1 LWKKCVKKVEKMEK
15 DIYKMWDFVLKN
27 IEKKLQNSRTF
38 DLWIKPVKLLDVD
51 GDTIKIEIPN
61 STFEKNF
68 LPFLELIKE
77 EFSQTFNFVPIF
89 EISYPEEI
97 TQELSIFEFNLN
109 PEYTFENFVVGPCN
123 HLAHAASLA
132 VAQSPGVAYNPLFL
146 YGGVGLGKTHLMQ
159 AIGHFVK
166 NKHNIRIAYIPS
178 EYFVNEFIA
187 SIKNKTTH
195 LFRNKFRNLDYL
207 LIDDIHFIA
216 GKEGTQEEFFHTFN
230 YLYDKRKQ
238 IVLSSDKPPKEIK
251 FLEQRLVSRFEWG
264 LIVDLQVP
272 DFETRIAIVKKK
284 CEIRKLNLNDEFV
297 FYIAEK
303 IKDNIRL
310 IEGVL
315 NNLVA
320 NISLLNRELNKDLI
334 DEIIEKIYN
343 KKEEKKFVNLKRIM
357 EVVCEYFGLTPKEIK
372 SEKRVKSIILPRQI
386 AMYLSRELTSSSLNS
401 IALEFG
407 GKDHTTVLHAY
418 KKIKDLIEE
427 DKNLKDVIES
437 LKEKLNE

>member
-1 LWKKCVKKVEKMEK
+1 MEK

>member
-1 LWKKCVKKVEKMEK
+1 MEK
-15 DIYKMWDFVLKN
+15 EINKLWNLVLKN
-27 IEKKLQNSRTF
+27 LEEKIDNPRTF
-38 DLWIKPVKLLDVD
+38 ELWIKPAKLLEVNENVA
-51 GDTIKIEIPN
+51 KIEIPN
-61 STFEKNF
+61 SSFERNF
-68 LPFLELIKE
+68 LPFIEQIRE
-77 EFSQTFNFVPIF
+77 EFYKVFGFIPNF
-89 EISYPEEI
+89 EITYSMDIYENIEKESNFSEI
-97 TQELSIFEFNLN
+97 SLN

-123 HLAHAASLA
+123 RLAHAASVA

-159 AIGHFVK
+159 AIGNFVK
-166 NKHNIRIAYIPS
+166 EKSNAKIVYIPS
-178 EYFVNEFIA
+178 EYFVNEFIT

-195 LFRNKFRNLDYL
+195 IFRNKFRNLDYL

-230 YLYDKRKQ
+230 FLYDKRKQ

-251 FLEQRLVSRFEWG
+251 FLEKRLVSRFEWG

-272 DFETRIAIVKKK
+272 DLETRIAIIKKK
-284 CEIRKLNLNDEFV
+284 SEIRKLTIPDEYT

-315 NNLVA
+315 NALGANL
-320 NISLLNRELNKDLI
+320 ILLHRDLNKELI
-334 DEIIEKIYN
+334 DEIIEGIYDS
-343 KKEEKKFVNLKRIM
+343 EKSEKRVVNIKRIM
-357 EVVCEYFGLTPKEIK
+357 DVVCEYFGLTPVEIK
-372 SEKRVKSIILPRQI
+372 SEKRVKNIILPRQI
-386 AMYLSRELTSSSLNS
+386 AMYLARQLTNTSLSS

-418 KKIKDLIEE
+418 RKVKELIEK
-427 DKNLKDVIES
+427 DKSLRNIIENI
-437 LKEKLNE
+437 KEKIYEH

>member
-1 LWKKCVKKVEKMEK
+1 VEKMER
-15 DIYKMWDFVLKN
+15 DIYKMWEIVLKS
-27 IEKKLQNSRTF
+27 IEGRLQNQRTF
-38 DLWIKPVKLLDVD
+38 DLWIKPVKILDINENI
-51 GDTIKIEIPN
+51 IKIEIPN

-68 LPFLELIKE
+68 LPFIELIKE
-77 EFSQTFNFVPIF
+77 EFYKIFNFIPNF
-89 EISYPEEI
+89 EIVYPEERMEESS
-97 TQELSIFEFNLN
+97 TFEFYLN

-132 VAQSPGVAYNPLFL
+132 VAQSPGIAYNPLFL

-166 NKHNIRIAYIPS
+166 NKHNIKIAYIPS
-178 EYFVNEFIA
+178 EYFVNEFVA

-195 LFRNKFRNLDYL
+195 LFRSKFRNLDYL

-238 IVLSSDKPPKEIK
+238 IVVSSDKPPKEIK

-272 DFETRIAIVKKK
+272 DFETRVAIVKKK
-284 CEIRKLNLNDEFV
+284 CEIRKLNLNENFV

-310 IEGVL
+310 IEGIL
-315 NNLVA
+315 NGLVA
-320 NISLLNRELNKDLI
+320 NVSLLNRELNKDLI
-334 DEIIEKIYN
+334 DEIIEKVYN

-357 EVVCEYFGLTPKEIK
+357 EIVCEYFGLTPEELRSK
-372 SEKRVKSIILPRQI
+372 KRVKNIILPRQI
-386 AMYLSRELTSSSLNS
+386 AMYLSRELTNSSLNS
-401 IALEFG
+401 IAIEFS

-418 KKIKDLIEE
+418 KKIKELIEK

-437 LKEKLNE
+437 LKEKLNG

>member
-1 LWKKCVKKVEKMEK
+1 MEK
-15 DIYKMWDFVLKN
+15 DIYKMWEFVLKN
-27 IEKKLQNSRTF
+27 IEERLQNSRTF
-38 DLWIKPVKLLDVD
+38 DLWIKPVKILDINENI
-51 GDTIKIEIPN
+51 IKIEIPN

-68 LPFLELIKE
+68 LPFIEMIKE
-77 EFSQTFNFVPIF
+77 EFQKIFNFIPNF
-89 EISYPEEI
+89 EITYPEETI
-97 TQELSIFEFNLN
+97 QESSIFDFYLN

-123 HLAHAASLA
+123 HLAHAASIA

-159 AIGHFVK
+159 AIGHYVK
-166 NKHNIRIAYIPS
+166 SKHNIRIAYIPS
-178 EYFVNEFIA
+178 EYFVNEFVA

-195 LFRNKFRNLDYL
+195 LFRSKFRNLDYL

-284 CEIRKLNLNDEFV
+284 CEIRKLNLNEELI

-310 IEGVL
+310 IEGIL

-320 NISLLNRELNKDLI
+320 NVSLLNRELNKDLI
-334 DEIIEKIYN
+334 DEVIEKVYN

-357 EVVCEYFGLTPKEIK
+357 EVVCEYFGVTPEEIK
-372 SEKRVKSIILPRQI
+372 SQKRVKSIILPRQI
-386 AMYLSRELTSSSLNS
+386 AMYLSRELTNSSLNS
-401 IALEFG
+401 IAIEFS

-418 KKIKDLIEE
+418 RKIKDLIEK
-427 DKNLKDVIES
+427 DKNLKDVVES
-437 LKEKLNE
+437 LKEKLNG

>member
-1 LWKKCVKKVEKMEK
+1 MEK
-15 DIYKMWDFVLKN
+15 DIYLMWEFVLKN
-27 IEKKLQNSRTF
+27 IEERLQNSRTF
-38 DLWIKPVKLLDVD
+38 DLWIKPVKILDINENI
-51 GDTIKIEIPN
+51 IKIEIPN

-68 LPFLELIKE
+68 LPFIEMIKE
-77 EFSQTFNFVPIF
+77 EFQKIFNFIPNF
-89 EISYPEEI
+89 EITYPEETI
-97 TQELSIFEFNLN
+97 QESSIFDFYLN

-123 HLAHAASLA
+123 HLAHAASIA

-159 AIGHFVK
+159 AIGHYVK
-166 NKHNIRIAYIPS
+166 SKHNIRIAYIPS
-178 EYFVNEFIA
+178 EYFVNEFVA

-195 LFRNKFRNLDYL
+195 LFRSKFRNLDYL

-264 LIVDLQVP
+264 LVVDLQVP

-284 CEIRKLNLNDEFV
+284 CEIRKLNLNEELI

-310 IEGVL
+310 IEGIL

-334 DEIIEKIYN
+334 DEVIEKIYN

-357 EVVCEYFGLTPKEIK
+357 EVVCEYFGLTPEEIK
-372 SEKRVKSIILPRQI
+372 SQKRVKSIILPRQI
-386 AMYLSRELTSSSLNS
+386 AMYLSRELTNSSLNS
-401 IALEFG
+401 IAIEFS

-418 KKIKDLIEE
+418 RKIKDLIEK

-437 LKEKLNE
+437 LKEKLNG

>member
-1 LWKKCVKKVEKMEK
+1 
-15 DIYKMWDFVLKN
+15 MWEIVLKS
-27 IEKKLQNSRTF
+27 IEGRLQNQRTF
-38 DLWIKPVKLLDVD
+38 DLWIKPVKILDINENI
-51 GDTIKIEIPN
+51 IKIEIPN

-68 LPFLELIKE
+68 LPFIELIKE
-77 EFSQTFNFVPIF
+77 EFYKIFNFIPNF
-89 EISYPEEI
+89 EIVYPEERMEESS
-97 TQELSIFEFNLN
+97 TFEFYLN

-132 VAQSPGVAYNPLFL
+132 VAQSPGIAYNPLFL

-166 NKHNIRIAYIPS
+166 NKHNIKIAYIPS
-178 EYFVNEFIA
+178 EYFVNEFVA

-195 LFRNKFRNLDYL
+195 LFRSKFRNLDYL

-238 IVLSSDKPPKEIK
+238 IVVSSDKPPKEIK

-272 DFETRIAIVKKK
+272 DFETRVAIVKKK
-284 CEIRKLNLNDEFV
+284 CEIRKLNLNENFV

-310 IEGVL
+310 IEGIL
-315 NNLVA
+315 NGLVA
-320 NISLLNRELNKDLI
+320 NVSLLNRELNKNLI
-334 DEIIEKIYN
+334 DEIIEKVYN

-357 EVVCEYFGLTPKEIK
+357 EIVCEYFGLTPEELRSK
-372 SEKRVKSIILPRQI
+372 KRVKNIILPRQI
-386 AMYLSRELTSSSLNS
+386 AMYLSRELTNSSLNS
-401 IALEFG
+401 IAIEFS

-418 KKIKDLIEE
+418 KKIKELIEK

-437 LKEKLNE
+437 LKGKLNE

>member
-1 LWKKCVKKVEKMEK
+1 VEKMER
-15 DIYKMWDFVLKN
+15 DIHKMWEIVLKS
-27 IEKKLQNSRTF
+27 IEGRLQNQRTF
-38 DLWIKPVKLLDVD
+38 DLWIKPVKILDINENI
-51 GDTIKIEIPN
+51 IKIEIPN

-68 LPFLELIKE
+68 LPFIELIKE
-77 EFSQTFNFVPIF
+77 EFYKIFNFIPNF
-89 EISYPEEI
+89 EIVYPEERMEESS
-97 TQELSIFEFNLN
+97 TFEFYLN

-132 VAQSPGVAYNPLFL
+132 VAQSPGIAYNPLFL

-166 NKHNIRIAYIPS
+166 NKHNIKIAYIPS
-178 EYFVNEFIA
+178 EYFVNEFVA

-195 LFRNKFRNLDYL
+195 LFRSKFRNLDYL

-238 IVLSSDKPPKEIK
+238 IVVSSDKPPKEIK

-272 DFETRIAIVKKK
+272 DFETRVAIVKKK
-284 CEIRKLNLNDEFV
+284 CEIRKLNLNENFV

-310 IEGVL
+310 IEGIL
-315 NNLVA
+315 NGLVA
-320 NISLLNRELNKDLI
+320 NVSLLNRELNKNLI
-334 DEIIEKIYN
+334 DEIIEKVYN

-357 EVVCEYFGLTPKEIK
+357 EIVCEYFGLTPEELRSK
-372 SEKRVKSIILPRQI
+372 KRVKNIILPRQI
-386 AMYLSRELTSSSLNS
+386 AMYLSRELTNSSLNS
-401 IALEFG
+401 IAIEFS

-418 KKIKDLIEE
+418 KKIKELIEK

-437 LKEKLNE
+437 LKGKLNE

>member
-1 LWKKCVKKVEKMEK
+1 VEKMER
-15 DIYKMWDFVLKN
+15 DIYKMWEIVLKS
-27 IEKKLQNSRTF
+27 IEGRLQNQRTF
-38 DLWIKPVKLLDVD
+38 DLWIKPVKILDINENI
-51 GDTIKIEIPN
+51 IKIEIPN

-68 LPFLELIKE
+68 LPFIELIKE
-77 EFSQTFNFVPIF
+77 EFYKIFNFIPNF
-89 EISYPEEI
+89 EIVYPEERMEESS
-97 TQELSIFEFNLN
+97 TFEFYLN

-132 VAQSPGVAYNPLFL
+132 VAQSPGIAYNPLFL

-166 NKHNIRIAYIPS
+166 NKHNIKIAYIPS
-178 EYFVNEFIA
+178 EYFVNEFVA

-195 LFRNKFRNLDYL
+195 LFRSKFRNLDYL

-238 IVLSSDKPPKEIK
+238 IVVSSDKPPKEIK

-272 DFETRIAIVKKK
+272 DFETRVAIVKKK
-284 CEIRKLNLNDEFV
+284 CEIRKLNLNENFV

-310 IEGVL
+310 IEGIL
-315 NNLVA
+315 NGLVA
-320 NISLLNRELNKDLI
+320 NVSLLNRELNKNLI
-334 DEIIEKIYN
+334 DEIIEKVYN

-357 EVVCEYFGLTPKEIK
+357 EIVCEYFGLTPEELRSK
-372 SEKRVKSIILPRQI
+372 KRVKNIILPRQI
-386 AMYLSRELTSSSLNS
+386 AMYLSRELTNSSLNS
-401 IALEFG
+401 IAIEFS

-418 KKIKDLIEE
+418 KKIKELIEK

-437 LKEKLNE
+437 LKGKLNE

>member
-1 LWKKCVKKVEKMEK
+1 VEKMER
-15 DIYKMWDFVLKN
+15 DIHKMWEIVLKS
-27 IEKKLQNSRTF
+27 IEGRLQNQRTF
-38 DLWIKPVKLLDVD
+38 DLWIKPVKILDINENI
-51 GDTIKIEIPN
+51 IKIEIPN

-68 LPFLELIKE
+68 LPFIELIKE
-77 EFSQTFNFVPIF
+77 EFYKIFNFIPNF
-89 EISYPEEI
+89 EIVYPEERMEESS
-97 TQELSIFEFNLN
+97 TFEFYLN

-132 VAQSPGVAYNPLFL
+132 VAQSPGIAYNPLFL

-166 NKHNIRIAYIPS
+166 NKHNIKIAYIPS
-178 EYFVNEFIA
+178 EYFVNEFVA

-195 LFRNKFRNLDYL
+195 LFRSKFRNLDYL

-238 IVLSSDKPPKEIK
+238 IVVSSDKPPKEIK

-272 DFETRIAIVKKK
+272 DFETRVAIVKKK
-284 CEIRKLNLNDEFV
+284 CEIRKLNLNENFV

-310 IEGVL
+310 IEGIL
-315 NNLVA
+315 NGLVA
-320 NISLLNRELNKDLI
+320 NVSLLNRELNKDLI
-334 DEIIEKIYN
+334 DEIIEKVYN

-357 EVVCEYFGLTPKEIK
+357 EIVCEYFGLTPEELRSK
-372 SEKRVKSIILPRQI
+372 KRVKNIILPRQI
-386 AMYLSRELTSSSLNS
+386 AMYLSRELTNSSLNS
-401 IALEFG
+401 IAIEFS

-418 KKIKDLIEE
+418 KKIKELIEK

-437 LKEKLNE
+437 LKGKLNE

>member
-1 LWKKCVKKVEKMEK
+1 VEKMEK

>member
-1 LWKKCVKKVEKMEK
+1 MEK
-15 DIYKMWDFVLKN
+15 EINKLWNLVLKN
-27 IEKKLQNSRTF
+27 LEEKIDNPRTF
-38 DLWIKPVKLLDVD
+38 ELWIKPAKLLEVNENVA
-51 GDTIKIEIPN
+51 KIEIPN
-61 STFEKNF
+61 SSFERNF
-68 LPFLELIKE
+68 LPFIEQIRE
-77 EFSQTFNFVPIF
+77 EFYKVFGFIPNF
-89 EISYPEEI
+89 EITYSMDIYENIEKESNFSEI
-97 TQELSIFEFNLN
+97 SLN

-123 HLAHAASLA
+123 RLAHAASVA

-159 AIGHFVK
+159 AIGNFVK
-166 NKHNIRIAYIPS
+166 EKSNAKIVYIPS
-178 EYFVNEFIA
+178 EYFVNEFIT

-195 LFRNKFRNLDYL
+195 IFRNKFRNLDYL

-230 YLYDKRKQ
+230 FLYDKRKQ

-251 FLEQRLVSRFEWG
+251 FLEKRLVSRFEWG

-272 DFETRIAIVKKK
+272 DLETRIAIIKKK
-284 CEIRKLNLNDEFV
+284 SEIRKLTIPDEYT

-315 NNLVA
+315 NALGANL
-320 NISLLNRELNKDLI
+320 ILLHRDLNKELI
-334 DEIIEKIYN
+334 DEIIEGIYDS
-343 KKEEKKFVNLKRIM
+343 EKSEKRVVNIKRIM
-357 EVVCEYFGLTPKEIK
+357 DVVCEYFGLTPEEIK
-372 SEKRVKSIILPRQI
+372 SEKRVKNIILPRQI
-386 AMYLSRELTSSSLNS
+386 AMYLARQLTNTSLSS

-418 KKIKDLIEE
+418 RKVKELIEK
-427 DKNLKDVIES
+427 DKSLRNIIENI
-437 LKEKLNE
+437 KEKIYEH